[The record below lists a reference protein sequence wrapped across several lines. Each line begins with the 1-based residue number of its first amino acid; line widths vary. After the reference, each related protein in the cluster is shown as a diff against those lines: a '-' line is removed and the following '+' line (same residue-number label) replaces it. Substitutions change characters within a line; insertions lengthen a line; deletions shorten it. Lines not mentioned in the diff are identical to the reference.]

1 MENTLK
7 VDIEQST
14 DQFKKGLFSSATN
27 RFILAVK
34 ISLDP
39 QECTRFNQLARLNNW
54 ADAIFFDYE
63 AFVPGSEGRGLG
75 QIRTKWIIDSL
86 AKTGSYSH
94 NFYSPT
100 SDDRDIVQTQ
110 YLDVWKS
117 IKANLEKADTL
128 TNVTKSS

>member
-1 MENTLK
+1 MK

-14 DQFKKGLFSSATN
+14 DQFKKGLFGGATN
-27 RFILAVK
+27 RFVLAVS

-39 QECTRFNQLARLNNW
+39 QECARFTQLAKLNNW

-86 AKTGSYSH
+86 AKTGSYSQT
-94 NFYSPT
+94 FYSPT
-100 SDDRDIVQTQ
+100 SDGRDTVQAQ
-110 YLDVWKS
+110 YLDVWKG

-128 TNVTKSS
+128 TNVTKTSFEL